1 MFVVTDF
8 RVLNGVEFCSF
19 LASSD
24 IVVIHRLHRLKK
36 IDASREEI
44 TDCSGDYCRIFPH
57 QLMPALENAFKIL
70 YKHGSP
76 SSCDKIMLYLFTGS
90 NDIIEVGESLKG
102 SSSDEEDEDDEYEN
116 DSFIVSDPEDPELLS
131 GTGDD
136 LSSAESDI
144 EIISQ
149 SKAAKQAFNKQ
160 KQYKRVK
167 PITLDSSDDEDVQK
181 PTQKPNY
188 QIISSDD
195 DEKDT
200 QKSNQLVSSDDDE
213 ESDDA
218 LENSVF
224 LPDVVEEENEEEIVN
239 RTVVLDKSPSLKAKQ
254 QEIKEKSKDV
264 LEESEKSHKNLRN
277 NQEKSPG
284 TKLKNDSCEE
294 VILRRVMNDVG
305 NESVIILEPTPE
317 IKKKKSKKGQKKS
330 IEVVA
335 QEEEEIDGEEAPQ
348 LVKSPL
354 IKKKK
359 GKKGIKN
366 IEVNDSPKPD
376 PLKKPQDSPKQKKK
390 NKKSKRISIEAIKSP
405 KLATEKSPLVKKSP
419 AKFVEEPMQQ
429 KSPLI
434 QKKKS
439 RKHRKNVSNLETE
452 DEDQKSGSKI
462 HLVALNTRGKI
473 PCIPIS
479 LLEELPETSPE
490 LPEITLPEKKN
501 KKRKLQPETVDCKK
515 SKQSKDGLEIVSLS
529 KFMLPSSSGFT
540 SCGFKEEM
548 MNSNRI
554 PRQSSIQLL
563 NKNLKKE
570 SLKRKW

>member
-1 MFVVTDF
+1 MF
-8 RVLNGVEFCSF
+8 
-19 LASSD
+19 
-24 IVVIHRLHRLKK
+24 
-36 IDASREEI
+36 
-44 TDCSGDYCRIFPH
+44 
-57 QLMPALENAFKIL
+57 
-70 YKHGSP
+70 
-76 SSCDKIMLYLFTGS
+76 YLFKGS

-167 PITLDSSDDEDVQK
+167 PITLDSSDDEEAEE
-181 PTQKPNY
+181 PTQKRTP
-188 QIISSDD
+188 QVISSDD

-200 QKSNQLVSSDDDE
+200 QKSNQPISSDDDE
-213 ESDDA
+213 ESDA
-218 LENSVF
+218 VLENSVF
-224 LPDVVEEENEEEIVN
+224 LPDAVEEEEDDDEIEN
-239 RTVVLDKSPSLKAKQ
+239 RTVVLDKSPSFKAKQ
-254 QEIKEKSKDV
+254 QEIKENSIV
-264 LEESEKSHKNLRN
+264 MLEESEKSHKNLRN

-284 TKLKNDSCEE
+284 TKLKNESCEE
-294 VILRRVMNDVG
+294 VILRRVTYDVG

-317 IKKKKSKKGQKKS
+317 IKKKKSKKGRKKS
-330 IEVVA
+330 IEA
-335 QEEEEIDGEEAPQ
+335 QERLEEEEIDGEVAPQ

-366 IEVNDSPKPD
+366 IEINDSPKPD
-376 PLKKPQDSPKQKKK
+376 PQQKPQDSPKQKKK

-405 KLATEKSPLVKKSP
+405 ELTLENSPLVKKSP
-419 AKFVEEPMQQ
+419 GKFVEEPIQK
-429 KSPLI
+429 KSPII

-439 RKHRKNVSNLETE
+439 RKDRKNVSNLEID
-452 DEDQKSGSKI
+452 DEKSGSKI
-462 HLVALNTRGKI
+462 HLVALNTKGKI
-473 PCIPIS
+473 PCLPIS
-479 LLEELPETSPE
+479 LLEELPVTSPE

-501 KKRKLQPETVDCKK
+501 KKRKLQPETVNCKK
-515 SKQSKDGLEIVSLS
+515 SKQLQDGLEIVSLS

-548 MNSNRI
+548 LNRNRI